1 MPREPSLP
9 RSPVQRRAGRA
20 RARLRF
26 GQKCAKNAMSFT
38 AIRLSDVRQRLS
50 SCRPTSTS
58 GSLDLSLSTAVASS
72 LLPFASAALEG
83 GERERRA
90 QRKGSNE
97 RVEHSSLAEVGRV
110 GREEK
115 DMVLLL

>member
-83 GERERRA
+83 GER
-90 QRKGSNE
+90 GGPNE
-97 RVEHSSLAEVGRV
+97 KAAMNEWSIHPLQKLGE
-110 GREEK
+110 
-115 DMVLLL
+115 